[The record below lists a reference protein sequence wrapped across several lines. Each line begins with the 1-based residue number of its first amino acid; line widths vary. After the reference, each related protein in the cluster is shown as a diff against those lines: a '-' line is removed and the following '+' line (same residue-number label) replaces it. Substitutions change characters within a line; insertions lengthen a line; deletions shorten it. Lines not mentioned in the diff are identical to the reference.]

1 MRLHYL
7 DITLDEGKELVGVR
21 TNGNTITIVY
31 QHTQEVRPIGFIH
44 YQEEDEDVR
53 SDKGQADKHIPVVAT
68 GLE

>member
-1 MRLHYL
+1 MKLHYL

-44 YQEEDEDVR
+44 YQEEESEDVG
-53 SDKGQADKHIPVVAT
+53 SDKG
-68 GLE
+68 

>member
-1 MRLHYL
+1 MKLHYL

-44 YQEEDEDVR
+44 YQEEDEDVG
-53 SDKGQADKHIPVVAT
+53 DNKG
-68 GLE
+68 